1 MPGSG
6 VGFSVAMKTERSKIG
21 GPRRPPT
28 LKSRSGTASHRP
40 PLTLVPKRPPHMR
53 RRVSRRTALI
63 LYAAL
68 LGAAAIV
75 IALLYAAAPVHAD
88 HPPPNL
94 DPMSTVKGVMD
105 QTIAVFKEKDIAASE
120 RRAKLRTIAEAH
132 FDFNGMARST
142 VGYHWRALTDDQRK
156 EFVPLF
162 TTFIEDVA
170 LTQIEQYSV
179 QRVQHDIQSSVIVF
193 DREHVDGDHAEVFST
208 VTLKSRPEP
217 LQVSYLMKDVD
228 GDWRIYDIDVDAISV
243 IANYRNQFNRV
254 LNDQGYDRLASLL
267 RQKSEQLGS
276 SLAN

>member
-6 VGFSVAMKTERSKIG
+6 VGLCVVMKTERSKISSSG
-21 GPRRPPT
+21 RPSSS
-28 LKSRSGTASHRP
+28 KSRSRTATQRP
-40 PLTLVPKRPPHMR
+40 VLALVPKRPAQR
-53 RRVSRRTALI
+53 RRRLSRRTVVI

-75 IALLYAAAPVHAD
+75 VALLYAAAPVHAD

-94 DPMSTVKGVMD
+94 DPMSTVKGVMN
-105 QTIAVFKEKDIAASE
+105 QTIAVFKEKDIAPTD
-120 RRAKLRTIAEAH
+120 RRVKLRTIAEANI
-132 FDFNGMARST
+132 DFNGMARST
-142 VGYHWRALTDDQRK
+142 VGYHWRTLTDNQRK

-162 TTFIEDVA
+162 TTFIEDVV

-179 QRVQHDIQSSVIVF
+179 ERVQHDIQSSVIVF

-217 LQVSYLMKDVD
+217 LQVIYLMKNVD
-228 GDWRIYDIDVDAISV
+228 GDWKIYDIDVDAISV

-267 RQKSEQLGS
+267 RQKSEQLGG

>member
-6 VGFSVAMKTERSKIG
+6 VGFCAVMKTERSKIG
-21 GPRRPPT
+21 SSGRPST
-28 LKSRSGTASHRP
+28 SKSRSRTASHRP
-40 PLTLVPKRPPHMR
+40 VLALVPKRPPQKR
-53 RRVSRRTALI
+53 RRFSRRTALI

-68 LGAAAIV
+68 LGVAAIV

-88 HPPPNL
+88 HPPPSL

-105 QTIAVFKEKDIAASE
+105 QTIAVFKEKDIAATD
-120 RRAKLRTIAEAH
+120 RRVKLRTIAEAH

-142 VGYHWRALTDDQRK
+142 VGYHWRTLTDNQRK

-179 QRVQHDIQSSVIVF
+179 ERVQHDIQSSVIVF

-217 LQVSYLMKDVD
+217 LQVSYLMKNVD
-228 GDWRIYDIDVDAISV
+228 GDWKIYDIDVDAISV

>member
-6 VGFSVAMKTERSKIG
+6 VGFRVDMKTERSKIT
-21 GPRRPPT
+21 GPRRPST
-28 LKSRSGTASHRP
+28 LKTRSRGASHRP
-40 PLTLVPKRPPHMR
+40 PLALVPKRPLQR
-53 RRVSRRTALI
+53 RRRISRRTALI
-63 LYAAL
+63 LYVAL

-94 DPMSTVKGVMD
+94 DPMSTVRGVMD
-105 QTIAVFKEKDIAASE
+105 QTIAVFKERNIAASD

-142 VGYHWRALTDDQRK
+142 VGYHWRTLTDDQRK

-179 QRVQHDIQSSVIVF
+179 ERVQHDIQSSVIVF
-193 DREHVDGDHAEVFST
+193 DRERVDGDRAEVFST

-217 LQVSYLMKDVD
+217 LQVTYLMKAVD
-228 GDWRIYDIDVDAISV
+228 GDWKIYDIDVDAISV

>member
-1 MPGSG
+1 
-6 VGFSVAMKTERSKIG
+6 MKTERSKISSSG
-21 GPRRPPT
+21 RPSSS
-28 LKSRSGTASHRP
+28 KSRSRTATHRP
-40 PLTLVPKRPPHMR
+40 VLALVPKRPAQR
-53 RRVSRRTALI
+53 RRRLSSRRTVVI

-75 IALLYAAAPVHAD
+75 VALLYAAAPVHAD

-94 DPMSTVKGVMD
+94 DPMSTVKGVMN
-105 QTIAVFKEKDIAASE
+105 QTIAVFKEKDIAPTD
-120 RRAKLRTIAEAH
+120 RRVKLRTIAEANI
-132 FDFNGMARST
+132 DFNGMARST
-142 VGYHWRALTDDQRK
+142 VGYHWRTLTDNQRK

-162 TTFIEDVA
+162 TTFIEDVV

-179 QRVQHDIQSSVIVF
+179 ERVQHDIQSSVIVF

-217 LQVSYLMKDVD
+217 LQVIYLMKNVD
-228 GDWRIYDIDVDAISV
+228 GDWKIYDIDVDAISV

-267 RQKSEQLGS
+267 RQKSEQLGG

>member
-1 MPGSG
+1 M
-6 VGFSVAMKTERSKIG
+6 VMKTERSKISSSG
-21 GPRRPPT
+21 RPSSS
-28 LKSRSGTASHRP
+28 KSRSRTASHRP
-40 PLTLVPKRPPHMR
+40 VLALVPKRRPQKR
-53 RRVSRRTALI
+53 RHFSRRTVVI

-105 QTIAVFKEKDIAASE
+105 QTIAVFKEKDIAATD
-120 RRAKLRTIAEAH
+120 RRVKLRTIAEAH

-142 VGYHWRALTDDQRK
+142 VGYHWRTLTDNQRK

-179 QRVQHDIQSSVIVF
+179 ERVQHDIQSSVIVF
-193 DREHVDGDHAEVFST
+193 DREHVDGDHAEVFTT

-217 LQVSYLMKDVD
+217 LQVSYLMKNVD
-228 GDWRIYDIDVDAISV
+228 GDWKIYDIDVDAISV

>member
-1 MPGSG
+1 MTGSG
-6 VGFSVAMKTERSKIG
+6 VGFYVAMKTERSKIS
-21 GPRRPPT
+21 GPRRPST
-28 LKSRSGTASHRP
+28 LKSRSRTASHRP
-40 PLTLVPKRPPHMR
+40 PLTLVPKRPPQKR

-94 DPMSTVKGVMD
+94 DPMSTIKGVMD
-105 QTIAVFKEKDIAASE
+105 QTIAVFKEKDIAASD
-120 RRAKLRTIAEAH
+120 RRTKLRTIAEAH
-132 FDFNGMARST
+132 FDFSGMARST
-142 VGYHWRALTDDQRK
+142 VGYHWRTLTDDQRK

-228 GDWRIYDIDVDAISV
+228 GDWKIYDIDVDAISV

-267 RQKSEQLGS
+267 RQKSEQLGG

>member
-6 VGFSVAMKTERSKIG
+6 VGVLSAMKTERSKING
-21 GPRRPPT
+21 LGRPST
-28 LKSRSGTASHRP
+28 SKSRSRTASHRT
-40 PLTLVPKRPPHMR
+40 PLTLVPKRPPQKR
-53 RRVSRRTALI
+53 RRLSRRTALI

-88 HPPPNL
+88 TPPPSP
-94 DPMSTVKGVMD
+94 DPMSTVKRVMD
-105 QTIAVFKEKDIAASE
+105 QTIAVFKEKDIPATD

-132 FDFNGMARST
+132 FDFDGMARST
-142 VGYHWRALTDDQRK
+142 VGYHWRTLTDDQRK

-208 VTLKSRPEP
+208 VTLQSRPEP

-228 GDWRIYDIDVDAISV
+228 GDWKIYDIDVDAISV

-267 RQKSEQLGS
+267 RQKSQQLGS

>member
-1 MPGSG
+1 
-6 VGFSVAMKTERSKIG
+6 
-21 GPRRPPT
+21 
-28 LKSRSGTASHRP
+28 
-40 PLTLVPKRPPHMR
+40 
-53 RRVSRRTALI
+53 
-63 LYAAL
+63 
-68 LGAAAIV
+68 
-75 IALLYAAAPVHAD
+75 
-88 HPPPNL
+88 
-94 DPMSTVKGVMD
+94 MD
-105 QTIAVFKEKDIAASE
+105 QTIAVFKEKDIAATD

-132 FDFNGMARST
+132 FDFNGMARSAI
-142 VGYHWRALTDDQRK
+142 GYHWRTLTDDQRK

-179 QRVQHDIQSSVIVF
+179 ERVQHDIQSSVIVF

-267 RQKSEQLGS
+267 REKSEQLGN